1 MKKFLTLII
10 GVILSLSA
18 YSQYSQ
24 PKIDYPRFEIDS
36 LGQQVL
42 VMTIEQAQN
51 LDNGTDLLVL
61 LQKQNTQMGQYDS
74 VCVKVI
80 NDKEQVIASQ
90 KMEIAKLKE
99 SINNKDLQIKA
110 LQGEVVSY
118 LKKILIL
125 EDQVNNRQQVIDE
138 KNLQLRK
145 MKTKMIVGGFGGGVA
160 IIGLILSLLL
170 IH

>member
-10 GVILSLSA
+10 GMILSLSA

-24 PKIDYPRFEIDS
+24 PKIEYPRYEIDS

-42 VMTIEQAQN
+42 VMTIEQAQS

-61 LQKQNTQMGQYDS
+61 LEKRNSQMSDYDS
-74 VCVKVI
+74 VCIKVV
-80 NDKEQVIASQ
+80 NDKEKVIASQ

-110 LQGEVVSY
+110 LQGEVAAY

-125 EDQVNNRQQVIDE
+125 EDEVENRQNVIDE
-138 KNLQLRK
+138 KNLQIRK
-145 MKTKMIVGGFGGGVA
+145 MKTKMVLGGIGGGVA
-160 IIGLILSLLL
+160 IIGLVLGLLM

>member
-10 GVILSLSA
+10 GMILSLSA

-61 LQKQNTQMGQYDS
+61 LEKKNTQMGQYDS

-90 KMEIAKLKE
+90 KMEISKLKE

-110 LQGEVVSY
+110 LQGEVASY

-125 EDQVNNRQQVIDE
+125 EDEVANRQQVIDE

-145 MKTKMIVGGFGGGVA
+145 MKTKMVVGGLGGGVA
-160 IIGLILSLLL
+160 IIGLILGLLV

>member
-1 MKKFLTLII
+1 MKNFLTLII
-10 GVILSLSA
+10 GMILSLSA

-80 NDKEQVIASQ
+80 NEKEKVIASQ

-110 LQGEVVSY
+110 LQGEVASY

-125 EDQVNNRQQVIDE
+125 EDEVTNRQQVIDE
-138 KNLQLRK
+138 KNLQLKK
-145 MKTKMIVGGFGGGVA
+145 MKTKMIFGGIGGGVA
-160 IIGLILSLLL
+160 IIGLILGFLV

>member
-10 GVILSLSA
+10 GMILSLSA

-24 PKIDYPRFEIDS
+24 PKIEYPRFEIDS

-61 LQKQNTQMGQYDS
+61 LQKQNTQMSQYDS

-99 SINNKDLQIKA
+99 SINNKDLQIKS
-110 LQGEVVSY
+110 LQSEVDVY

-125 EDQVNNRQQVIDE
+125 EDQVVNRQQVIDE

-145 MKTKMIVGGFGGGVA
+145 MKTKMIFGGIGGGIA
-160 IIGLILSLLL
+160 IIGLILGLLV
-170 IH
+170 IN

>member
-10 GVILSLSA
+10 GMILSLSSFA
-18 YSQYSQ
+18 QYSKPIEY
-24 PKIDYPRFEIDS
+24 PKFEIDS
-36 LGQQVL
+36 NGQQVL

-51 LDNGTDLLVL
+51 LDNSTDLLAL
-61 LQKQNTQMGQYDS
+61 LEKQNTQMSQYDS

-110 LQGEVVSY
+110 LQGEVASY

-125 EDQVNNRQQVIDE
+125 ENEVANRQQVIDE
-138 KNLQLRK
+138 KSLQLRK
-145 MKTKMIVGGFGGGVA
+145 MKTKMVVGGLGGGVA
-160 IIGLILSLLL
+160 IIGLILGLLV

>member
-10 GVILSLSA
+10 GMILSLSA

-24 PKIDYPRFEIDS
+24 PKIDYPKFEIDS

-61 LQKQNTQMGQYDS
+61 LEKQNTQMGQYDS

-90 KMEIAKLKE
+90 KMEIVKLKE
-99 SINNKDLQIKA
+99 SINNKDLQIKT
-110 LQGEVVSY
+110 LQGEITAY

-125 EDQVNNRQQVIDE
+125 EEQVDNRQQVIDE

-145 MKTKMIVGGFGGGVA
+145 MKTKMVFGGIGGGVA
-160 IIGLILSLLL
+160 IIGLVLGLLV

>member
-1 MKKFLTLII
+1 MKKFLTLIV
-10 GVILSLSA
+10 GMILSLSA

-24 PKIDYPRFEIDS
+24 PKIEYPRYETDS

-42 VMTIEQAQN
+42 VMTIEQAQS

-61 LQKQNTQMGQYDS
+61 LQKLNTQMGDYDS

-99 SINNKDLQIKA
+99 SLNNKDQQIKS
-110 LQGEVVSY
+110 LQGEVAAY

-125 EDQVNNRQQVIDE
+125 EEQVANRQQVIDE
-138 KNLQLRK
+138 KNLQIRK
-145 MKTKMIVGGFGGGVA
+145 MKTKMIFGGIGGGVA
-160 IIGLILSLLL
+160 IIGLILGLVVL
-170 IH
+170 H

>member
-18 YSQYSQ
+18 YSQYSH

-110 LQGEVVSY
+110 LQGEVASY

-125 EDQVNNRQQVIDE
+125 EDQVDNRQQVIDE
-138 KNLQLRK
+138 KNLQLKK
-145 MKTKMIVGGFGGGVA
+145 MKTKMIFGGIGGGVA
-160 IIGLILSLLL
+160 IIGLILGLLL

>member
-1 MKKFLTLII
+1 MKNFLTLII
-10 GVILSLSA
+10 GMILSLSA

-24 PKIDYPRFEIDS
+24 PKIDYPRFETDS

-61 LQKQNTQMGQYDS
+61 LEKKNTQMSQYDS

-110 LQGEVVSY
+110 LQGEVASY
-118 LKKILIL
+118 LRKILIL
-125 EDQVNNRQQVIDE
+125 EDEVANRQQVIDE
-138 KNLQLRK
+138 KTLQLRK
-145 MKTKMIVGGFGGGVA
+145 MKTKMVVGGLGGGVA
-160 IIGLILSLLL
+160 IIGLILGLLV

>member
-10 GVILSLSA
+10 GMILSLSA

-24 PKIDYPRFEIDS
+24 PKIDYPKFEIDS

-61 LQKQNTQMGQYDS
+61 LEKQNTQMGQYDS

-99 SINNKDLQIKA
+99 SINNKDLQIKT
-110 LQGEVVSY
+110 LQGEIAAY

-125 EDQVNNRQQVIDE
+125 EEQVANRQQVIDE

-145 MKTKMIVGGFGGGVA
+145 MKTKMVFGGIGGGVA
-160 IIGLILSLLL
+160 IIGLVLGLLV

>member
-10 GVILSLSA
+10 GMILSLSSFA
-18 YSQYSQ
+18 QYSKPIEY
-24 PKIDYPRFEIDS
+24 PKFEIDS
-36 LGQQVL
+36 NGQQVL

-51 LDNGTDLLVL
+51 LDNSTDLLVL
-61 LQKQNTQMGQYDS
+61 LEKQNTQMGQYDS

-110 LQGEVVSY
+110 LQGEVASY
-118 LKKILIL
+118 LRKILIL
-125 EDQVNNRQQVIDE
+125 EDEVANRQQVIDE
-138 KNLQLRK
+138 KTLQLRK
-145 MKTKMIVGGFGGGVA
+145 MKTKMVVGGLGGGVA
-160 IIGLILSLLL
+160 IIGLILGLLV

>member
-1 MKKFLTLII
+1 MKKFLSLIV
-10 GVILSLSA
+10 GLVLSLSA
-18 YSQYSQ
+18 YSQYS
-24 PKIDYPRFEIDS
+24 PAKIDYPKFETDS
-36 LGQQVL
+36 NGQQVL
-42 VMTIEQAQN
+42 VMTIEQAQA
-51 LDNGTDLLVL
+51 LDNSTDLLAL
-61 LQKQNTQMGQYDS
+61 LEKQSTQIGSYDS
-74 VCVKVI
+74 ICVKVV

-110 LQGEVVSY
+110 LQGEVAAY

-125 EDQVNNRQQVIDE
+125 EEQVANRQQVIDE

-145 MKTKMIVGGFGGGVA
+145 MKTKMIVGGLGGGVA
-160 IIGLILSLLL
+160 IIGLILGLLV

>member
-1 MKKFLTLII
+1 MKNFLTLII
-10 GVILSLSA
+10 GMILSLSA

-80 NDKEQVIASQ
+80 NDKEKVIASQ

-110 LQGEVVSY
+110 LQGEVASY

-125 EDQVNNRQQVIDE
+125 EDEVTNRQQVIDE
-138 KNLQLRK
+138 KNLQLKK
-145 MKTKMIVGGFGGGVA
+145 MKTKMIFGGIGGGVA
-160 IIGLILSLLL
+160 IIGLILGFLV

>member
-1 MKKFLTLII
+1 MKKFLSLIV
-10 GVILSLSA
+10 GLVLSLSA

-24 PKIDYPRFEIDS
+24 PKIEYPRYEIDS

-61 LQKQNTQMGQYDS
+61 LQKLNTQMGDYDS

-90 KMEIAKLKE
+90 KLEIAKLKE
-99 SINNKDLQIKA
+99 SLNNKDEQIKS
-110 LQGEVVSY
+110 LQGEVAAY

-125 EDQVNNRQQVIDE
+125 ESEVANRQKVIDE

-145 MKTKMIVGGFGGGVA
+145 MKTKMVVGGISGGVA
-160 IIGLILSLLL
+160 IIGLILGL
-170 IH
+170 IVLN

>member
-1 MKKFLTLII
+1 MKNFLTLII
-10 GVILSLSA
+10 GMILSLSA

-51 LDNGTDLLVL
+51 LDNCTDLFVL

-80 NDKEQVIASQ
+80 NDKEKVIASQ

-110 LQGEVVSY
+110 LQGEVASY

-125 EDQVNNRQQVIDE
+125 EDEVTNRQQVIDE
-138 KNLQLRK
+138 KNLQLKK
-145 MKTKMIVGGFGGGVA
+145 MKTKMIFGGIGGGVA
-160 IIGLILSLLL
+160 IIGLILGFLV

>member
-1 MKKFLTLII
+1 MKNFLTLII
-10 GVILSLSA
+10 GMILSLSA

-51 LDNGTDLLVL
+51 LDNGADLLVL

>member
-10 GVILSLSA
+10 GMILSLSA

-24 PKIDYPRFEIDS
+24 TKIDYPRFEIDS

-61 LQKQNTQMGQYDS
+61 LEKKNTQMGQYDS

-99 SINNKDLQIKA
+99 SINNKDLQIKS
-110 LQGEVVSY
+110 LQGEIAAY

-125 EDQVNNRQQVIDE
+125 EEQVANRQQVIDE

-145 MKTKMIVGGFGGGVA
+145 MKTKMVFGGIGGGVA
-160 IIGLILSLLL
+160 IIGLVLGLLV

>member
-10 GVILSLSA
+10 GMILSLSSFA
-18 YSQYSQ
+18 QYSKPIEY
-24 PKIDYPRFEIDS
+24 PKFEIDS
-36 LGQQVL
+36 NGQQVL

-51 LDNGTDLLVL
+51 LDNSTDLLAL
-61 LQKQNTQMGQYDS
+61 LEKQNTQMGQYDS

-110 LQGEVVSY
+110 LQGEVAAY

-125 EDQVNNRQQVIDE
+125 EDEVANRQQVIDE

-145 MKTKMIVGGFGGGVA
+145 MKTKMVVGGLGGGVA
-160 IIGLILSLLL
+160 IIGLILGLLV

>member
-1 MKKFLTLII
+1 MKNFLTLII
-10 GVILSLSA
+10 GMILSLSA

>member
-1 MKKFLTLII
+1 MKNFLTLII
-10 GVILSLSA
+10 GMVLSLSSFA
-18 YSQYSQ
+18 QYSKVIEY
-24 PKIDYPRFEIDS
+24 PKFEIDS
-36 LGQQVL
+36 NGQQVL
-42 VMTIEQAQN
+42 LMTIEQAQN

-61 LQKQNTQMGQYDS
+61 LEKQNTQMGQYDS

-110 LQGEVVSY
+110 LQGEVAAY

-125 EDQVNNRQQVIDE
+125 EEQVANRQQVIDE

-145 MKTKMIVGGFGGGVA
+145 MKTKMVFGGIGGGVA
-160 IIGLILSLLL
+160 IIGLVLGLLV

>member
-1 MKKFLTLII
+1 MKNFLTLII
-10 GVILSLSA
+10 GMILSLSA

-125 EDQVNNRQQVIDE
+125 EEQVVNREQVIGE
-138 KNLQLRK
+138 KNTQIRK
-145 MKTKMIVGGFGGGVA
+145 MKTKMIFGGIGGA
-160 IIGLILSLLL
+160 ASIIGLIIGL
-170 IH
+170 IVLN

>member
-10 GVILSLSA
+10 GMILSLSSFA
-18 YSQYSQ
+18 QYSKPIEY
-24 PKIDYPRFEIDS
+24 PKFEIDS
-36 LGQQVL
+36 NGQQVL

-51 LDNGTDLLVL
+51 LDNSTDLLAL
-61 LQKQNTQMGQYDS
+61 LEKQNTQMGQYDS

-99 SINNKDLQIKA
+99 SINNKDLQIKS
-110 LQGEVVSY
+110 LQGEVAAY

-125 EDQVNNRQQVIDE
+125 EEQVDNRQQVIDE
-138 KNLQLRK
+138 KNLQIRK
-145 MKTKMIVGGFGGGVA
+145 MKTKMVFGGIGGGVA
-160 IIGLILSLLL
+160 IIGLVLGLLL
-170 IH
+170 VH